1 MFGDKRIDSILYI
14 VGDFI
19 AAMLAW
25 GIFYYL
31 RKISVMPDY
40 DWQFLFGEER
50 FQRGI
55 VLIPVGWM
63 MLYWFFGE
71 YGDIY
76 RFSRLRVLGNTLFIS
91 VVGCLIIFFT
101 LLLDDIFGGS
111 WTFVSSIFTLFLLH
125 VIITSG
131 IRMVQ
136 LSRASHRLKSRNIG
150 YRTLLIGSHQMAE
163 QIFDELEN
171 APSGQG
177 HVFEG
182 YIMTN
187 GSQSASLSSQIAAL
201 GKVKD
206 IAKVIDERSIEEVI
220 IAIEPSEQ
228 HLLDPILSTLFER
241 DDILIKIIPGIQDIM
256 LGKVKMN
263 HVYGALLIEIDKQLM
278 PRWQQTT
285 KRIMDIVGSGLALL
299 LLSPLLLYAALRVK
313 FSSRG
318 PIIYSQ
324 ERVGKG
330 GRPFTMYK
338 FRSMRVDAEKDG
350 PQLSSDTD
358 NRTFPWGATMRKWRI
373 DELPQFWNVL
383 KGDMSLVGPRPERQF
398 FIDQIIKEAPHHRHL
413 LKVKPGVTSWGQVKY
428 GYASSVE
435 EMLQRLNYDI
445 LYIENMS
452 LALDIK
458 IMFYTVMV
466 VFQGKGK

>member
-1 MFGDKRIDSILYI
+1 MLGNKRLDSILYI

-25 GIFYYL
+25 GVFYYL
-31 RKISVMPDY
+31 RKINVMPDY
-40 DWQFLFGEER
+40 EWPYIFGEQS

-55 VLIPVGWM
+55 ILIPAAWM
-63 MLYWFFGE
+63 CLYVFFGE

-91 VVGCLIIFFT
+91 FVGCIIIFFT
-101 LLLDDIFGGS
+101 LLLDDTFSGN
-111 WTFVSSIFTLFLLH
+111 WTFLSSIFTLYILH
-125 VIITSG
+125 VVFTA
-131 IRMVQ
+131 
-136 LSRASHRLKSRNIG
+136 LSRMLQLTLASSRLKSRKIG
-150 YRTLLIGSHQMAE
+150 YRTLLIGSHGMAE
-163 QIFDELEN
+163 QIYDELTQ
-171 APSGQG
+171 APAGQG
-177 HVFEG
+177 HFFEG

-187 GSQSASLSSQIAAL
+187 GSTSKHLSTQIAAL

-206 IAKVIDERSIEEVI
+206 IGAAIDENQIEEVI

-228 HLLDPILSTLFER
+228 HLLDPIFSTLFER
-241 DDILIKIIPGIQDIM
+241 DDLLIKIIPGIQDIM
-256 LGKVKMN
+256 MGKVKMN
-263 HVYGALLIEIDKQLM
+263 HVYGALLIEINKTLM

-285 KRIMDIVGSGLALL
+285 KRLMDIVGSGMALI
-299 LLSPLLLYAALRVK
+299 LLSPLLLYAAIRVK
-313 FSSRG
+313 LSSKG

-330 GRPFTMYK
+330 GEPFTMYK
-338 FRSMRVDAEKDG
+338 FRSMHVDAEKDG

-358 NRTFPWGATMRKWRI
+358 NRAFPWGAVMRKWRI

-383 KGDMSLVGPRPERQF
+383 KGDMSLVGPRPERQY
-398 FIDQIIKEAPHHRHL
+398 FIDQIIKKAPHRRHL